1 MGVGPCGPNLEIFY
15 DLGSRFD
22 PQKQGVQMLKANK
35 ENDRY
40 LEI

>member
-1 MGVGPCGPNLEIFY
+1 MGVGPCGPNTEIFY
-15 DLGSRFD
+15 DRGSSRD
-22 PQKQGVQMLKANK
+22 PKKQGIKLLQQNL